1 MKTAF
6 ITGVTGQDG
15 SYLAE
20 ILINKG
26 YIVHGLRR
34 RSSSFNTGRI
44 EHLITNSEIFEKKL
58 YLHYGDMTDSACLN
72 RIISTIQPDEI
83 YNLAAQSHVAVS
95 FESPEYTANSDALGV
110 LRLLEIIRQL
120 NQNIK
125 FYQASS
131 SEMFGSTPPPQD
143 ENSVFSPQSP
153 YGTSK
158 LFGYWITRNYRDAYG
173 IFASNG
179 IMFNHESPFRGETF
193 VTRKITRALVAI
205 SLGSSQVLTLGN
217 INSIRD
223 WGHAREYT
231 ELMWRILQL
240 DRPTDLV
247 IATGRSYSV
256 KDFVNMTA
264 NLLGIKLV
272 WEGVGVNEVAKN
284 NQGRV
289 IVKIDPGYYR
299 PLEVEHLRGNASL
312 ARSILNWSPSI
323 TLEELISEM
332 VVHDKMII
340 MSKKHE

>member
-6 ITGVTGQDG
+6 ITGITGQDG

-58 YLHYGDMTDSACLN
+58 FLHYGDMTDSACLN

-110 LRLLEIIRQL
+110 LRVLEIIRQL
-120 NQNIK
+120 NRNIK

-143 ENSVFSPQSP
+143 ENSIFSPQSP

-193 VTRKITRALVAI
+193 LTRKITRALVAI

-223 WGHAREYT
+223 WGHAREYA
-231 ELMWRILQL
+231 ELMWRIIQL
-240 DRPTDLV
+240 DKPTDLV

-264 NLLGIKLV
+264 NLLGIKLI
-272 WEGVGVNEVAKN
+272 WEGEGINEVAKN
-284 NQGRV
+284 NQGRT

-299 PLEVEHLRGNASL
+299 PLEVENLRGNASL
-312 ARSILNWSPSI
+312 ASSILNWSPSL

-332 VVHDKMII
+332 VVHDKTIVMNKII
-340 MSKKHE
+340 

>member
-20 ILINKG
+20 ILINNG

-120 NQNIK
+120 NRNIK

-264 NLLGIKLV
+264 DLLGIKLV
-272 WEGVGVNEVAKN
+272 WEGEGLNEVAKN
-284 NQGRV
+284 NHGRV

-299 PLEVEHLRGNASL
+299 PLEVENLRGNASL
-312 ARSILNWSPSI
+312 ASSILNWSPSI

-340 MSKKHE
+340 MNKKNE

>member
-6 ITGVTGQDG
+6 ITGITGQDG

-44 EHLITNSEIFEKKL
+44 EHLISNSEIFEKKL
-58 YLHYGDMTDSACLN
+58 YLHYGDMTDSAGLN
-72 RIISTIQPDEI
+72 RIISTVQPDEI

-95 FESPEYTANSDALGV
+95 FESPEYTANADALGV
-110 LRLLEIIRQL
+110 LRVLEIIRQL
-120 NQNIK
+120 NTNIK

-143 ENSVFSPQSP
+143 ENSIFSPQSP

-223 WGHAREYT
+223 WGHAREYA
-231 ELMWRILQL
+231 ELMWRIIQL
-240 DRPTDLV
+240 DSPTDLV

-264 NLLGIKLV
+264 NVLGIKLV
-272 WEGVGVNEVAKN
+272 WEGEGVNEVARN
-284 NQGRV
+284 NAGR
-289 IVKIDPGYYR
+289 IIIKIDPGYYR
-299 PLEVEHLRGNASL
+299 PLEVENLRGNASL
-312 ARSILNWSPSI
+312 ANSILNWSPLI

-332 VVHDKMII
+332 VAHDKMNT
-340 MSKKHE
+340 MNKKYE

>member
-6 ITGVTGQDG
+6 ITGITGQDG

-58 YLHYGDMTDSACLN
+58 FLHYGDMTDSACLN

-110 LRLLEIIRQL
+110 LRVLEIIRQL
-120 NQNIK
+120 NRNIK

-143 ENSVFSPQSP
+143 ENSIFSPQSP

-223 WGHAREYT
+223 WGHAREYA
-231 ELMWRILQL
+231 ELMWRIIQL
-240 DRPTDLV
+240 DKPTDLV

-264 NLLGIKLV
+264 NLLGIKLI
-272 WEGVGVNEVAKN
+272 WEGEGINEVAKN
-284 NQGRV
+284 NQGRT
-289 IVKIDPGYYR
+289 IIKIDPGYYR
-299 PLEVEHLRGNASL
+299 PLEVENLRGNASL
-312 ARSILNWSPSI
+312 ASSILNWSPSL

-332 VVHDKMII
+332 VVHDKTIVMNKII
-340 MSKKHE
+340 

>member
-6 ITGVTGQDG
+6 ITGITGQDG

-58 YLHYGDMTDSACLN
+58 FLHYGDMTDSACLN

-110 LRLLEIIRQL
+110 LRVLEIIRQL
-120 NQNIK
+120 NRNIK

-143 ENSVFSPQSP
+143 ENSIFSPQSP

-223 WGHAREYT
+223 WGHAREYA
-231 ELMWRILQL
+231 ELMWRIIQL
-240 DRPTDLV
+240 DKPTDLV

-264 NLLGIKLV
+264 NLLGIKLI
-272 WEGVGVNEVAKN
+272 WEGEGINEVAKN
-284 NQGRV
+284 NQGRT

-299 PLEVEHLRGNASL
+299 PLEVENLRGNASL
-312 ARSILNWSPSI
+312 ASSILNWSPSL

-332 VVHDKMII
+332 VVHDKTIVMNKII
-340 MSKKHE
+340 

>member
-1 MKTAF
+1 
-6 ITGVTGQDG
+6 
-15 SYLAE
+15 
-20 ILINKG
+20 
-26 YIVHGLRR
+26 
-34 RSSSFNTGRI
+34 
-44 EHLITNSEIFEKKL
+44 
-58 YLHYGDMTDSACLN
+58 MTDSACLN

-256 KDFVNMTA
+256 KYFVNMTA

-272 WEGVGVNEVAKN
+272 WEGEGVNEVAKN

>member
-256 KDFVNMTA
+256 KYFVNMTA

-272 WEGVGVNEVAKN
+272 WEGEGVNEVAKN